1 MEDLIIEFK
10 NESDIST
17 LVELSKT
24 FEEENICNGIVADD
38 YDYFKK
44 VDVAVARLKDEIIGY
59 IHGRF
64 EYKTENNKFFYVG
77 QKTYYI
83 EEMYV
88 KKEYRNLGA
97 GSLLFKACENYAKN
111 NKAKWFEL
119 STSTKDYE
127 EVFNFYI
134 KMMKLNYW
142 SSYLIKEL

>member
-10 NESDIST
+10 NESDIPT

-44 VDVAVARLKDEIIGY
+44 VDVAVARLKGEIIGY

-83 EEMYV
+83 EEMYI
-88 KKEYRNLGA
+88 KKEYRSMGV
-97 GSLLFKACENYAKN
+97 GKELFKFIEEYAKMES
-111 NKAKWFEL
+111 AEYIEVTAV
-119 STSTKDYE
+119 SKDYKRLLDFYE
-127 EVFNFYI
+127 EVG
-134 KMMKLNYW
+134 MMYWYSELNKKLV
-142 SSYLIKEL
+142 